1 MITSVTNFVLILVLI
16 LFKNQQRVYNGKQY
30 ITKRFFFFLA
40 FRVIDSTIQKLNTN
54 FSNWILKRNTA
65 ISLHIELPSKAVAT
79 ILNDKVQVIRT
90 RASTRSLKYEILTN
104 RILLHST
111 WN

>member
-1 MITSVTNFVLILVLI
+1 MINFVLILILI
-16 LFKNQQRVYNGKQY
+16 LFKNQQGIYNKQHT
-30 ITKRFFFFLA
+30 TKEFVFFLA
-40 FRVIDSTIQKLNTN
+40 FHVIDLTIQKLNTN